1 MSSRLKALANR
12 SNAQR
17 STGPKTTRGKLAS
30 SQNSR
35 KHGLNVQ
42 VDFESSDDYTS
53 LKSLLAEEG
62 YSTFVAAAIAAGLLN
77 YRRVMDA
84 YYDTYT
90 SPEPGNELIL
100 DMSVK
105 DSLPIFRAML
115 SEWGSESSEARK
127 MESLFTG
134 IQKQERD
141 RGGQVSRRTADTHK
155 LMRYQ
160 RNGISRLSK
169 AVQQD

>member
-62 YSTFVAAAIAAGLLN
+62 YSPFVAAAIAAGLLN

-90 SPEPGNELIL
+90 SPEPGDDLIW

-105 DSLPIFRAML
+105 DSMPIFRAML
-115 SEWGSESSEARK
+115 NEWGSESSDVRK
-127 MESLFTG
+127 MARLFAG
-134 IQKQERD
+134 IQKLEQD
-141 RGGQVSRRTADTHK
+141 RSGQVSRRTADSHK

-169 AVQQD
+169 AVRQD

>member
-62 YSTFVAAAIAAGLLN
+62 YSPFVASAIAAGLLN

-115 SEWGSESSEARK
+115 SEGRSESSEARK

-134 IQKQERD
+134 IQKQEQHG
-141 RGGQVSRRTADTHK
+141 GGQVSRRTADTHK

-160 RNGISRLSK
+160 RNAISRLSK

>member
-1 MSSRLKALANR
+1 MRDAPCCLNTSRLNNDQPR
-12 SNAQR
+12 
-17 STGPKTTRGKLAS
+17 TTHGKLAS

-35 KHGLNVQ
+35 KHGLNIQ

-62 YSTFVAAAIAAGLLN
+62 YSPFVAAAIAAGLLN

-90 SPEPGNELIL
+90 SPGQGNELIL

-115 SEWGSESSEARK
+115 NEGGSESSESRK

-160 RNGISRLSK
+160 RNGIARLSR
-169 AVQQD
+169 AVRQD

>member
-17 STGPKTTRGKLAS
+17 STGPKTARGKWAS

-42 VDFESSDDYTS
+42 VDFESSDDCSS

-62 YSTFVAAAIAAGLLN
+62 YSPFVAAAIAAGLLN

-115 SEWGSESSEARK
+115 NEWGSESSDVRK
-127 MESLFTG
+127 MASLFAG
-134 IQKQERD
+134 IQKLEQD
-141 RGGQVSRRTADTHK
+141 RGGQVSRRTADAHK

-169 AVQQD
+169 AVRQD

>member
-17 STGPKTTRGKLAS
+17 STGPKTSRGKLAS

-62 YSTFVAAAIAAGLLN
+62 YSPFVAAAIAAGLLN

-84 YYDTYT
+84 YYDTYN

-100 DMSVK
+100 DITSVRFK
-105 DSLPIFRAML
+105 TP
-115 SEWGSESSEARK
+115 
-127 MESLFTG
+127 
-134 IQKQERD
+134 
-141 RGGQVSRRTADTHK
+141 V
-155 LMRYQ
+155 
-160 RNGISRLSK
+160 NG
-169 AVQQD
+169 AHY

>member
-17 STGPKTTRGKLAS
+17 STGPKTSRGKWAS

-42 VDFESSDDYTS
+42 VDFESSDDCTS

-62 YSTFVAAAIAAGLLN
+62 YSPFASAAIAADLLN

-115 SEWGSESSEARK
+115 NEGSESSDLRK

-134 IQKQERD
+134 IQKQEHD
-141 RGGQVSRRTADTHK
+141 RGEQVSRRTADTHK

-169 AVQQD
+169 AVRQD

>member
-1 MSSRLKALANR
+1 
-12 SNAQR
+12 
-17 STGPKTTRGKLAS
+17 
-30 SQNSR
+30 
-35 KHGLNVQ
+35 
-42 VDFESSDDYTS
+42 
-53 LKSLLAEEG
+53 
-62 YSTFVAAAIAAGLLN
+62 VAAAIAAGLLN

-84 YYDTYT
+84 YYDSYT
-90 SPEPGNELIL
+90 SPEPDDDLIW

-115 SEWGSESSEARK
+115 NEWGSESSESRK

-134 IQKQERD
+134 IQKQEQD

>member
-17 STGPKTTRGKLAS
+17 STGPQTPRGKWAS

-53 LKSLLAEEG
+53 LKFLLAEEG
-62 YSTFVAAAIAAGLLN
+62 YSPFVAAAIATGLLN

-84 YYDTYT
+84 YYDTYN
-90 SPEPGNELIL
+90 SPEPGDDLIL

-105 DSLPIFRAML
+105 DSMPILSAML
-115 SEWGSESSEARK
+115 NEWGSESSDVRK
-127 MESLFTG
+127 MARLFAG
-134 IQKQERD
+134 IQKLEED

-155 LMRYQ
+155 IMRYQ
-160 RNGISRLSK
+160 RNSISRLSK